1 MKRTTI
7 GRFWGYTSVFI
18 ALGVSLAGNVTAASL
33 HGRDPDWVD
42 LGFAGIPPLAAFLS
56 IEIVNHNPWKD
67 TTWGPRVRNVLLGLV
82 APASAVVSFIHLV
95 SVVVADRETGAN
107 PEGVITWITAVLT
120 ALLIDGL
127 MFGGTAALLLP
138 AQGPAR
144 ATPPV
149 AAIEAYPN
157 WREEIR
163 LALATTAAPPVVVV
177 EPPKPVKAVAPR
189 TPKAPVVA
197 APGRQRYAPREHPL
211 WTAWLDAASQSAP
224 WSPEQMVEQ
233 MKTVM
238 GRNISTAAAAT
249 MIGRW
254 TAVLDK
260 DLSKV

>member
-33 HGRDPDWVD
+33 HGRQPDWVD

-56 IEIVNHNPWKD
+56 IEIVNHNPWD
-67 TTWGPRVRNVLLGLV
+67 GTAWGPRVRKVLLGLV

-144 ATPPV
+144 KTTPT

-163 LALATTAAPPVVVV
+163 LALATSAAPPVVV
-177 EPPKPVKAVAPR
+177 EAPKPVRKATPR
-189 TPKAPVVA
+189 PPKAPKVPKALVV
-197 APGRQRYAPREHPL
+197 PGRQRYAPREHPL
-211 WTAWLDAASQSAP
+211 WAAWSAERP
-224 WSPEQMVEQ
+224 WTPERMVEQ
-233 MKTVM
+233 MRAVM
-238 GRNISTAAAAT
+238 GREISTAAAAT
-249 MIGRW
+249 MIARW
-254 TAVLDK
+254 EAVLDK
-260 DLSKV
+260 DLSRV